1 MPIFEFCR
9 ERAALIVIDMQNAF
23 LQEAYPSY
31 VPDARQAVE
40 GINALARI
48 CRGQQIPV
56 IWTTHALK
64 SDLSN
69 RGLIPQAIARSLMED
84 GPGIELY
91 SEMEVSS
98 VDKVIRKTRF
108 SAFWKTDLYDFLRVQ
123 GLDQLIIVGCVLNVC
138 CETTARDAF
147 QHDIQVFLP
156 KELNKTRDHEDVGF
170 GQYLAEEITASIL
183 TSLGNKFVHLI
194 ATDELMGELSLTRSS
209 RGSHENIS

>member
-1 MPIFEFCR
+1 MPTFDFCG

-23 LQEAYPSY
+23 LQEAYSSH
-31 VPDARQAVE
+31 VPDARRAVE
-40 GINALARI
+40 GINALART
-48 CRGQQIPV
+48 CRDKQIPI
-56 IWTTHALK
+56 IWTTHVLK

-69 RGLIPQAIARSLMED
+69 RGLIPHTVAQSLVED

-91 SEMEVSS
+91 SEMDVSPL
-98 VDKVIRKTRF
+98 DKVIRKTRF
-108 SAFWKTDLYDFLRVQ
+108 SAFWKTDLYDFLQEQER
-123 GLDQLIIVGCVLNVC
+123 DQLIIVGCVLNVC

-170 GQYLAEEITASIL
+170 GHYLAEEITAPIL

-194 ATDELMGELSLTRSS
+194 AVDELMKELSLPRPSLFP
-209 RGSHENIS
+209 ENIT